1 MHDMLIAACETL
13 VFAAFLYGASFL
25 YCIVP

>member
-1 MHDMLIAACETL
+1 MRNVLIAACETL
-13 VFAAFLYGASFL
+13 VFTAFLYGASFL